1 MNKESSKLL
10 MPAEWAK
17 HKATYISWPA
27 YRAIWNDAYDEI
39 TATYAALAKTISRFE
54 PVRLLTAPKDLDVV
68 YERIGRT
75 ELNISIISVDI
86 DDGWVRDNGPIYV
99 SDDMGIQKIIKWR
112 FNAWGGNY
120 LNFDN
125 DARLPAVVAKMDGI
139 DYIDAPLVLE
149 GGAICVDGE
158 GTLLT
163 TESVVLNPNRN
174 PGLSKK
180 QAEEYLKHYL
190 GAKKVIWLPQGL
202 CSDETDGHI
211 DNIAAFVTPGS
222 VVMLTCEDMNDEN
235 YHILKEN
242 MTIISREKDARGRS
256 LNITKIKQPDP
267 IFFGQKRLTASY
279 INFYFVNGGILVPSF
294 GQNGDSEA
302 LEIIRRV
309 VQNRFVV
316 PFRSDRLIIGGG
328 GIHCITQQ
336 RPILG

>member
-1 MNKESSKLL
+1 M
-10 MPAEWAK
+10 
-17 HKATYISWPA
+17 
-27 YRAIWNDAYDEI
+27 
-39 TATYAALAKTISRFE
+39 
-54 PVRLLTAPKDLDVV
+54 V

-180 QAEEYLKHYL
+180 TSRRIFKTLSWS
-190 GAKKVIWLPQGL
+190 KKSNL
-202 CSDETDGHI
+202 
-211 DNIAAFVTPGS
+211 VTTGS
-222 VVMLTCEDMNDEN
+222 L
-235 YHILKEN
+235 
-242 MTIISREKDARGRS
+242 
-256 LNITKIKQPDP
+256 Q
-267 IFFGQKRLTASY
+267 
-279 INFYFVNGGILVPSF
+279 
-294 GQNGDSEA
+294 
-302 LEIIRRV
+302 
-309 VQNRFVV
+309 
-316 PFRSDRLIIGGG
+316 
-328 GIHCITQQ
+328 
-336 RPILG
+336 